1 MKILIIRFSS
11 IGDIVLTSPVI
22 RCLKKQ
28 TGAEIHY
35 LTKKSF
41 KKILISNPY
50 VDKVFSI
57 EKDIS
62 EVITDL
68 KSMNYDYVIDLHK
81 NLRSLHVKKAL
92 GVKSFSFNKLNIE
105 KWLMVNL
112 KINRL
117 PHTHIVDRNLETVAL
132 LGVKNDGEGLDYFIP
147 KEDEIDLNVIN
158 QKHKFSIANSKYI
171 AFVIGAAHATKRLPV
186 EKIIDI
192 CNGLNLPVILLGG
205 KEDFENGELIS
216 TKSTGYVLNLCSKL
230 NLNQSAS
237 IVKQAELVITHDTGL
252 MHIAAAFRKKII
264 SVWGNTIPEFG
275 MYPYYPTSE
284 NEGIF
289 KNNMVEV
296 KGLNCRPCSKIGYDK
311 CPKGHFKCMQMID
324 TEGVIMLAN
333 S

>member
-35 LTKKSF
+35 LTKKNF
-41 KKILISNPY
+41 EKILTSNPY

-57 EKDIS
+57 EKEIS
-62 EVITDL
+62 EVITVL

-117 PHTHIVDRNLETVAL
+117 PYTHIVDRNLETVAS
-132 LGVKNDGEGLDYFIP
+132 LGVKNDGAGLDYFIP
-147 KEDEIDLNVIN
+147 KEDEVDLNIII
-158 QKHKFSIANSKYI
+158 QKHKFPITNSNYI

-192 CNGLNLPVILLGG
+192 CNGLNLPIILLGG
-205 KEDFENGELIS
+205 KEDFENGEIIS
-216 TKSTGYVLNLCSKL
+216 TKSSVYVLNLCSKL

-237 IVKQAELVITHDTGL
+237 IVKQANVVISHDTGL

-284 NEGIF
+284 NEDVF
-289 KNNMVEV
+289 ENNIVEV
-296 KGLNCRPCSKIGYDK
+296 KGLSCRPCSKIGYDK